1 MAGKATRRGYPD
13 GISHSMNRSLM
24 PLAGL
29 YRAATLLRQQAYR
42 RGWFK
47 SHRLSRPVIS
57 IGNLTVGGSGKTPL
71 VAAIAE
77 MLLRHGY
84 KPAILTRGY
93 ARERGPDLIVVEP
106 HSGEAPHSRRIGD
119 EPALLAR
126 ALPQVPIV
134 ICADRYRA
142 GRLAEERF
150 GADVHILDDG
160 FQHLAIERDVD
171 VVTIDVTQELAHGA
185 LLPAGRLREPPS
197 ALTRADII
205 VLTRTEVQDPA
216 PVELQVSL
224 INPSASVFH
233 CVTELQ
239 TLYEWDNRGSIPP
252 ADYRC
257 KRACAFCAIGNP
269 SAFFSDLRGWGFRLV
284 SEIKFRDHHAY
295 RSEDIRQ
302 LNSVAHS
309 SGAEVLLTTEKDFM
323 NLPPQPGFCFPVLA
337 CKVQAKIST
346 PEIFEQALVASVA
359 LKQLPSGVAP

>member
-1 MAGKATRRGYPD
+1 
-13 GISHSMNRSLM
+13 MNRSLM

-29 YRAATLLRQQAYR
+29 YGAATLLRQQAYR

-47 SHRLSRPVIS
+47 SRRLSRPVIS

-71 VAAIAE
+71 VATIAE
-77 MLLRHGY
+77 MLLRRGY

-93 ARERGPDLIVVEP
+93 GRDRGPDLIAVGP
-106 HSGEAPHSRRIGD
+106 HSGKAPDSRRIGD

-142 GRLAEERF
+142 GRLAEEYF

-185 LLPAGRLREPPS
+185 ILPAGRLREPPS

-205 VLTRTEVQDPA
+205 VLTRTEVQNPA
-216 PVELQVSL
+216 PVERQVSL
-224 INPSASVFH
+224 INPGASVFH
-233 CVTELQ
+233 CATELQ
-239 TLYEWDNRGSIPP
+239 TLYEWGNMGSIPP
-252 ADYRC
+252 VDYHC
-257 KRACAFCAIGNP
+257 KPACAFCAIGNP
-269 SAFFSDLRGWGFRLV
+269 SAFFSDLHEWGFRLV
-284 SEIKFRDHHAY
+284 SEIKFRDHHTY
-295 RSEDIRQ
+295 RAEDIQQ
-302 LNSVAHS
+302 LNSVARN
-309 SGAEVLLTTEKDFM
+309 SGAEILLTTEKDCM
-323 NLPPQPGFCFPVLA
+323 NLPAQPGFCFPVLA
-337 CKVQAKIST
+337 CKVRTKIST
-346 PEIFEQALVASVA
+346 AELFEQALVARVA